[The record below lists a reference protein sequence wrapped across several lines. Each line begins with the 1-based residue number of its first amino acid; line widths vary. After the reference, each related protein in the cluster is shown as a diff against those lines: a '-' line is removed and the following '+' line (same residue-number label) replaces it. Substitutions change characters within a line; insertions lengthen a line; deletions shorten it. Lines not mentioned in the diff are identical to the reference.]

1 MERFIQFIMRL
12 VLAFIALIGVVNIF
26 LAWVV
31 DKNPGKATVSTYTNN
46 NTYDGIPDTSV
57 SVNTSTEITSY
68 NLFEL
73 SGGVAIVIAL
83 IFGAIIYFLF
93 KDGFKAWSNASIS
106 MILGGFA
113 VAAGAGIYIWIDM
126 QELVSSMDVGEF
138 SPSVGIACYL
148 NLIIS
153 IIGFISIVI
162 VKIIAD
168 KFDTSGEE
176 KKGLIA
182 SIQEAVEKFQNL
194 IGN

>member
-1 MERFIQFIMRL
+1 MQRFIEFIMRI
-12 VLAFIALIGVVNIF
+12 VLACIALVGLLNIF
-26 LAWVV
+26 LTWVV
-31 DKNPGKATVSTYTNN
+31 DRNPGKTTVTTYTNN
-46 NTYDGIPDTSV
+46 NTYDGIPDTSY
-57 SVNTSTEITSY
+57 SVNTATEITSF
-68 NLFEL
+68 NLLQL
-73 SGGVAIVIAL
+73 SGELAIILAL

-93 KDGFKAWSNASIS
+93 KDGFKAWSNTSIS

-113 VAAGAGIYIWIDM
+113 VAAAAGIYIWLDM
-126 QELVSSMDVGEF
+126 QELVSYMDVGEF

-153 IIGFISIVI
+153 IIGFISIII

-182 SIQEAVEKFQNL
+182 SIQEAAEKFQNL
-194 IGN
+194 IGK